1 MDHNILSLEA
11 FEAHLHGHIVQWY
24 LPKNILHSA
33 YPPGFDE
40 IVLHVPVPYVRKIL
54 ISSAK
59 SSESWKLT
67 DKWDLFFQPS
77 SPQDWGL
84 LLSILQN
91 QPKHTLVI
99 FSPEVQIPYAFV
111 QKTNRTLTYIHFSYL
126 AYQPL
131 PPSIQYDATF
141 FPFIAS
147 LEDPSI
153 EIIQSL
159 LPRLLPPD
167 LLKLFVLKDAL
178 KDMKGSGASF
188 VISKIDE
195 PHHRPALCWYYAT
208 KQQKTT
214 PHILQIL
221 ETLLL
226 RE

>member
-11 FEAHLHGHIVQWY
+11 FESHLHGHIVHWY

-40 IVLHVPVPYVRKIL
+40 IVLHVPVPYLRKIL
-54 ISSAK
+54 ISAHK

-131 PPSIQYDATF
+131 PP
-141 FPFIAS
+141 
-147 LEDPSI
+147 
-153 EIIQSL
+153 
-159 LPRLLPPD
+159 
-167 LLKLFVLKDAL
+167 
-178 KDMKGSGASF
+178 
-188 VISKIDE
+188 
-195 PHHRPALCWYYAT
+195 
-208 KQQKTT
+208 
-214 PHILQIL
+214 
-221 ETLLL
+221 
-226 RE
+226 